1 MTGLG
6 RPLLLRNGWVYRS
19 ASDPPLAGSLL
30 VDGGRIRALG
40 TDRDVAESAPS
51 GCLEIDLGNRTVL
64 PGLIDAHLHFE
75 QYALSFDLID
85 CEVPSLEECVAR
97 VREGALD
104 LDIGEWVRGHG
115 WNDNAW
121 SRSGTRQDLD
131 AASGGRPAFL
141 TAKSL
146 HAGWAN
152 SEALRLA
159 GVTAETPDPP
169 DGHIVRQPDGSPSG
183 ILLEGA
189 GRLVSACIAPPSPEL
204 LASKMQAAQENLWRM
219 GLTGI
224 HDFDGARCLQGLQLL
239 REGGRLGLR
248 VLKNIPYAD
257 LNAAIQVGLRSGF
270 GDEWIRLGHAK
281 VFADGALGPRT
292 AAMLEAYDDAPGN
305 LGIGFLDAEE
315 LLERALRAGEHGWGM
330 AIHAIGDRA
339 NHIVLDALAA
349 LREQEQ
355 LRGWVRRRHRI
366 EHLQLLHPADIP
378 RPAALGVVASMQPLH
393 ATSDME
399 MADRGWGARVR
410 SAYAWRS
417 QLSAGAILAF
427 GSDAPV
433 ESPNPFWGLHAA
445 ITRRRSDG
453 SPGLAGWVPQEKLG
467 LSEALAGYTRGAALA
482 AGWEESAGFLG
493 PGSWAD
499 LIVLDDDPF
508 RIEPDAVR
516 DLSPVG
522 VMTDGEFRLR
532 KF

>member
-1 MTGLG
+1 
-6 RPLLLRNGWVYRS
+6 
-19 ASDPPLAGSLL
+19 
-30 VDGGRIRALG
+30 
-40 TDRDVAESAPS
+40 
-51 GCLEIDLGNRTVL
+51 
-64 PGLIDAHLHFE
+64 
-75 QYALSFDLID
+75 
-85 CEVPSLEECVAR
+85 
-97 VREGALD
+97 
-104 LDIGEWVRGHG
+104 
-115 WNDNAW
+115 
-121 SRSGTRQDLD
+121 
-131 AASGGRPAFL
+131 
-141 TAKSL
+141 
-146 HAGWAN
+146 
-152 SEALRLA
+152 
-159 GVTAETPDPP
+159 
-169 DGHIVRQPDGSPSG
+169 
-183 ILLEGA
+183 
-189 GRLVSACIAPPSPEL
+189 
-204 LASKMQAAQENLWRM
+204 M

-378 RPAALGVVASMQPLH
+378 RPAALGVVASMQPFH